1 MARAPKAK
9 TEADNGAH
17 QPDPGLVAAMP
28 DDNPNPTVHC
38 KDCKNWGRQWPQANA
53 AECLLAKRWTSMPVI
68 TTDLQTCTQ
77 AVAVDA

>member
-9 TEADNGAH
+9 IEADNDAD
-17 QPDPGLVAAMP
+17 QPAPGLAAP
-28 DDNPNPTVHC
+28 APEPVPQVVHC

-53 AECLLAKRWTSMPVI
+53 AECLVAKRWTSMPVF

-77 AVAVDA
+77 AVASEA